1 MDIRELF
8 IGAIVRAKIVK
19 WDYDDPEL
27 SEPMQ
32 VMAIDATEPH
42 NLSVDLG
49 FGDGMVAHSAFVED
63 LVPVP
68 LTEELKTQYKK
79 YVGPDVT
86 HVHQLQ
92 QALRKK
98 NIDADIIVL
107 N

>member
-1 MDIRELF
+1 MDIIELF

-27 SEPMQ
+27 SEPML
-32 VMAIDATEPH
+32 VIAIDATEPC

-49 FGDGMVAHSAFVED
+49 FGDSMVAHSAFVED

-68 LTEELKTQYKK
+68 LPEELKIQYKK

-86 HVHQLQ
+86 HIHQLQ
-92 QALRKK
+92 QMLRNK
-98 NIDADIIVL
+98 NINAEIMVP
-107 N
+107 

>member
-32 VMAIDATEPH
+32 VMAIDATEPC

-68 LTEELKTQYKK
+68 LTEDLKTQYKE

-92 QALRKK
+92 QILRKK

>member
-32 VMAIDATEPH
+32 VMAIDATEPC

-68 LTEELKTQYKK
+68 LTEDLKDQYKK
-79 YVGPDVT
+79 YIGPDVT

-92 QALRKK
+92 HALRMAGVKDK
-98 NIDADIIVL
+98 IIL
-107 N
+107 

>member
-19 WDYDDPEL
+19 WDYDDTEL

-32 VMAIDATEPH
+32 VMAIDATEPCRA
-42 NLSVDLG
+42 SVDLG

-68 LTEELKTQYKK
+68 LTENLKDQYKK

-92 QALRKK
+92 HVLRKK
-98 NIDADIIVL
+98 GSNEEITL
-107 N
+107 

>member
-32 VMAIDATEPH
+32 VMAIDATEPC

-68 LTEELKTQYKK
+68 LTEELKIQYKR

-86 HVHQLQ
+86 HIHQLQ
-92 QALRKK
+92 SILRRKK
-98 NIDADIIVL
+98 VDADLIVL
-107 N
+107 P

>member
-32 VMAIDATEPH
+32 VMAIDATEPC

-68 LTEELKTQYKK
+68 LTEELKAQYKE

-92 QALRKK
+92 HVLRKK
-98 NIDADIIVL
+98 GSNEGITL
-107 N
+107 